1 MSSSYFWEQFTAEE
15 LQKIDLFKINL
26 NRINDTMF
34 VNVYDRPNL
43 YTIADESGINLRE
56 CQKEGI
62 MLQALWVFYLKKLK
76 EMLPPSELKYANLTL
91 FLQTYPEFRLK
102 PAQEQVYLWHTANW
116 MVELFKM
123 IPAYKNKGLAMII
136 VPKLVEGWEAKYITG
151 SGQKDST
158 ISRVKI
164 FESEGNVKPNTRAKH
179 TWVTDMSAAA
189 KAKHASSSIGKTKPI
204 KIKQQHPV
212 NNNNNIRS
220 KGLRQGVLRS
230 YDDYDMTDEDNESV
244 SSVSLRSSSV
254 DQTISVASSM
264 VMDTSPLPLPLSQ
277 TDEECF
283 LQALA
288 LFRQGSGSV
297 LLERAHSLSLS
308 RAVSGMG
315 MTSFDWNDSGYG
327 TVSPGAVID
336 FSVTDSFA
344 PSSPRWTFVDV

>member
-1 MSSSYFWEQFTAEE
+1 
-15 LQKIDLFKINL
+15 
-26 NRINDTMF
+26 
-34 VNVYDRPNL
+34 
-43 YTIADESGINLRE
+43 
-56 CQKEGI
+56 
-62 MLQALWVFYLKKLK
+62 
-76 EMLPPSELKYANLTL
+76 
-91 FLQTYPEFRLK
+91 
-102 PAQEQVYLWHTANW
+102 

-123 IPAYKNKGLAMII
+123 IPAYKNKGLTMII

-164 FESEGNVKPNTRAKH
+164 FESEGNVKPNTRAKQ
-179 TWVTDMSAAA
+179 TWVTDMPTAP

-230 YDDYDMTDEDNESV
+230 YDEYDMTDEDNESV

-254 DQTISVASSM
+254 DQTISAASSM
-264 VMDTSPLPLPLSQ
+264 VMDTSPFPLPLSQ

-297 LLERAHSLSLS
+297 PLERAHSLSLS

-327 TVSPGAVID
+327 TAAAPGAVID

-344 PSSPRWTFVDV
+344 PSSPRWTFVDI